1 MNTRQSYAPTP
12 HSYVPNTNLSAT
24 INLDEEVKLTGT
36 RAERDLQDS
45 LGELFSII
53 VTLDEL
59 EKAFLKDAIP
69 EAEYT
74 DICER
79 SLRQYKALL
88 ADETI
93 ANEFKDLEEFKA
105 KWEVGISMLDNGVNI
120 CALQL
125 TPAFPQ
131 KLDVPRATERLRVGM
146 PSTTVN
152 ASSTAAAPAPAAA
165 ANNTSGVLILEATQ
179 EFITFLDAVKLGLLS
194 KDQLHP
200 LLSDVIQS
208 VNRVTDKD
216 FDNRGKIVQW
226 LITLNQMK
234 ASDEL
239 GEQQARELDMDI
251 QQAYQGFRRTLT

>member
-12 HSYVPNTNLSAT
+12 HSYVPNTSLSAT
-24 INLDEEVKLTGT
+24 INLDEEVTLTST

-93 ANEFKDLEEFKA
+93 AAEFRDLEDFKA
-105 KWEVGISMLDNGVNI
+105 KWE
-120 CALQL
+120 
-125 TPAFPQ
+125 
-131 KLDVPRATERLRVGM
+131 LDVPRATERLRVGM
-146 PSTTVN
+146 PSTTVT
-152 ASSTAAAPAPAAA
+152 ASSTAPSSASTAAA
-165 ANNTSGVLILEATQ
+165 AAAGGGGGGGNNPSGVLILEATQ

-216 FDNRGKIVQW
+216 FDSRGKIVQW

-239 GEQQARELDMDI
+239 SEQQARELELDI

>member
-24 INLDEEVKLTGT
+24 INLDEEVTLTTT

-53 VTLDEL
+53 VTLDQL

-93 ANEFKDLEEFKA
+93 AAEFRDLEDFKA
-105 KWEVGISMLDNGVNI
+105 KWE
-120 CALQL
+120 
-125 TPAFPQ
+125 
-131 KLDVPRATERLRVGM
+131 LDVPRATERLRVGM
-146 PSTTVN
+146 PSTTVT
-152 ASSTAAAPAPAAA
+152 ASSSAPSSSTPGGGGGGGGSA
-165 ANNTSGVLILEATQ
+165 ANNPSGVLILEATQ

-239 GEQQARELDMDI
+239 SEQQARELELDI